1 MILLNFSHPLT
12 PQQLEQ
18 VAGLI
23 RKAFFDK
30 PEQVVGDEELRVVD
44 VPSQVDVQQPL
55 GPQVVR
61 IVDSAGLSPAEW
73 QSSLLLINLPS
84 LNYSA
89 GVLLA
94 ELHGRM
100 GYMPTI
106 VRLRPVESRTPT
118 QFEVAEIIDLQHVR
132 QEARRRRV

>member
-12 PQQLEQ
+12 PEQLEQ
-18 VAGLI
+18 VARLV
-23 RKAFFDK
+23 R
-30 PEQVVGDEELRVVD
+30 QTGDEELRVIEIS
-44 VPSQVDVQQPL
+44 SQVDLQQPL

-61 IVDSAGLSPAEW
+61 MVDSAGLSPAEW
-73 QSSLLLINLPS
+73 QSSPLLINLPS
-84 LNYSA
+84 LNHSA

-106 VRLRPVESRTPT
+106 VRLRPIESRVPT
-118 QFEVAEIIDLQHVR
+118 QFEVAEIIDLQRVR
-132 QEARRRRV
+132 EEARQRRAQPLPG